1 MAPHSPRRGARRR
14 GGKSPVAA
22 PAPTGLLVEALKT
35 IHADLGELGARH
47 ALVGGLAV
55 SARAE
60 PRTTRD
66 VDLAVLVEGD
76 ADAERLLF
84 ALGAR
89 GYAVAA
95 LIEQTRTK
103 RLATARL
110 RWRTD
115 GTDSVIVDLLFASSG
130 VEPEVVRDA
139 DLTELVPGVFIPVA
153 TTADLI
159 ALKVLA
165 RDDRTRPQDFD
176 DLRALLAVSS
186 ASDRRKVAK
195 LLELIRARGFGRGRK
210 LDAHWQKALALLE
223 IPSRRFRARAPPRR

>member
-1 MAPHSPRRGARRR
+1 M
-14 GGKSPVAA
+14 
-22 PAPTGLLVEALKT
+22 
-35 IHADLGELGARH
+35 
-47 ALVGGLAV
+47 

-66 VDLAVLVEGD
+66 VDLAVLVECD
-76 ADAERLLF
+76 EDAERILF
-84 ALGAR
+84 ALRAR
-89 GYAVAA
+89 GYAVAP

-110 RWRTD
+110 RWRAG
-115 GTDSVIVDLLFASSG
+115 GTDSVIIDLLFASSG
-130 VEPEVVRDA
+130 VEPEVVRAA

-153 TTADLI
+153 TVADLI

-176 DLRALLAVSS
+176 DLRALLSVSS

-195 LLELIRARGFGRGRK
+195 LLELIRARGFSRGRR
-210 LDAHWQKALALLE
+210 LDAHWQKALALLAP
-223 IPSRRFRARAPPRR
+223 PSRRLSARPRRSPS